1 MPPGYPFS
9 PVPLK
14 KPSRPTKLPSSPWLP
29 GFLKSCHLLISTK
42 LNAKISRAINVSV
55 RRARAHVSVHPSY

>member
-9 PVPLK
+9 PEPLK
-14 KPSRPTKLPSSPWLP
+14 KPSRPTKEPFSVWLP

-42 LNAKISRAINVSV
+42 LYAKISRAIRVS
-55 RRARAHVSVHPSY
+55 AAAAADYHEAS